1 VSGASGFI
9 GRNLVPFLKKEHEI
23 FTLVRDKSK
32 VSKNTLFW
40 DPESMRVETDLDFDA
55 AINLSGE
62 NVGNGRWTKN
72 KKEAILNSR
81 LMATNTLARFFSF
94 KRNPP
99 KLVINASAT
108 GYYGSRGDKLLTET
122 SKKGEGFLANVC
134 DEWERALLPIKD
146 RGIRTVFL
154 RTGIVLG
161 KDGGVLKRLKI
172 PFKLYLGGI
181 IGDGSQYMSWID
193 IDDFVHAVGHII
205 NNHTIAG
212 PVNMV
217 SPNPVTNKVFTNEFA
232 KSLQRPAP
240 FPVPKGVIKFLLGQM
255 GEELL
260 LASQKVVPEVLLH
273 SGYTFRYPTIDSS
286 LENQHGI

>member
-1 VSGASGFI
+1 LKILISGASGFI
-9 GRNLVPFLKKEHEI
+9 GRALVQFLKKEHEI

-32 VSKNTLFW
+32 VSKDTIFW
-40 DPESMRVETDLDFDA
+40 DPESLRVETDQDFDA

-62 NVGNGRWTKN
+62 NIANGLWTKN
-72 KKEAILNSR
+72 KKEEILNSR
-81 LMATNTLARFFSF
+81 VMATNTLARFFSF
-94 KRNPP
+94 KKNPP

-122 SKKGEGFLANVC
+122 SKKGDGFLAKVC
-134 DEWERALLPIKD
+134 DEWEKALLPIKD

-161 KDGGVLKRLKI
+161 KDGGILKRLKI
-172 PFKLYLGGI
+172 PFKLYLGGTL
-181 IGDGSQYMSWID
+181 GDGSQYMSWID
-193 IDDFVHAVGHII
+193 LDDYILAVDHII
-205 NNHTIAG
+205 KNHTIAG

-217 SPNPVTNKVFTNEFA
+217 SPNPVTNKVFTEEFA
-232 KSLQRPAP
+232 KSLGKPAP

-260 LASQKVVPEVLLH
+260 LSSQKVVPEVLLH
-273 SGYTFRYPTIDSS
+273 SGYRFRYPTIDSS
-286 LENQHGI
+286 LKL